1 MDWLQAV
8 VPPAILTAVV
18 LWAMRDLKVDLRDLR
33 ADLRVLSSKIDKLR
47 DDHGGLAT
55 EVAELRGSLRPIIA
69 TPDQGK

>member
-18 LWAMRDLKVDLRDLR
+18 LWAMRDLR
-33 ADLRVLSSKIDKLR
+33 ADLRGLGSKIDKLR

-69 TPDQGK
+69 APDQGK